1 MVAIGQSQEDW
12 ARIIEL
18 YHLLVIQ
25 NTFQGLRFLIYTSKE
40 SDEIILIIEEKL
52 QIEKEYAQ
60 IIIVV

>member
-40 SDEIILIIEEKL
+40 SDEIILKVPSIALDKTFIW
-52 QIEKEYAQ
+52 
-60 IIIVV
+60 VFP